1 MKATLLKFCL
11 GMFLCMSSYAQT
23 TFAPIENID
32 PNTGEQPYEIE
43 TGDLDGDG
51 DLDLVMATNTNPSNE
66 NNTIR
71 WYSNGGSGNFSIE
84 GDISTTIRWVDG
96 LEIADID
103 GQFGLDIIA
112 SSTNQNKVVYFLS
125 DGSGGFGA
133 ETPIDSAL
141 AAPGE
146 VKAGDINLDG
156 DMDIIVPSFSE
167 FRTVWYAGD
176 GTGGF
181 SAAQNVQIDGGG
193 VDTPYFIDVADYDG
207 DTDIDVLVGIFKF
220 PGPQRIEIYYN
231 QYIESGST
239 AVSWIKDTQS
249 VDAGVTRMF
258 DISFADV
265 NNDSQLDVISSDV
278 TTGDVI
284 WYNKIKNGTS
294 TPTIISNSTI
304 ISNPAAAR
312 VIDIDGDA
320 LNDVIV
326 TDFGSADDAIIWFKG
341 NSNASPDATPT
352 TIVDNN
358 FQIVDIAIGDF
369 DGNIDNDIA
378 TVGYFSDS
386 VDWLDNELNTLSLS
400 GNDPLEGLQIYPNPA
415 KDVINI
421 KTNSPDNLRFS
432 VVDVV
437 GKEIINDEVYSEKS
451 LDISALESGMYIIKF
466 EASET
471 TFKFI
476 KE

>member
-51 DLDLVMATNTNPSNE
+51 DLDLVMATNTNPSNV

-71 WYSNGGSGNFSIE
+71 WYSNGGSGNFAIE

-103 GQFGLDIIA
+103 GQFCLDIIA
-112 SSTNQNKVVYFLS
+112 SSTNQTKVVYFLS

-207 DTDIDVLVGIFKF
+207 DTDIDVLVGIFKI
-220 PGPQRIEIYYN
+220 PGR
-231 QYIESGST
+231 
-239 AVSWIKDTQS
+239 
-249 VDAGVTRMF
+249 F
-258 DISFADV
+258 ISH
-265 NNDSQLDVISSDV
+265 I
-278 TTGDVI
+278 
-284 WYNKIKNGTS
+284 
-294 TPTIISNSTI
+294 
-304 ISNPAAAR
+304 
-312 VIDIDGDA
+312 
-320 LNDVIV
+320 
-326 TDFGSADDAIIWFKG
+326 
-341 NSNASPDATPT
+341 
-352 TIVDNN
+352 
-358 FQIVDIAIGDF
+358 
-369 DGNIDNDIA
+369 
-378 TVGYFSDS
+378 
-386 VDWLDNELNTLSLS
+386 
-400 GNDPLEGLQIYPNPA
+400 
-415 KDVINI
+415 
-421 KTNSPDNLRFS
+421 
-432 VVDVV
+432 
-437 GKEIINDEVYSEKS
+437 
-451 LDISALESGMYIIKF
+451 
-466 EASET
+466 
-471 TFKFI
+471 
-476 KE
+476 